1 MKINKIST
9 QTPVT
14 SDDVQPDVIG
24 YFPLPEIKYRPEQA
38 PLELMPEPPA
48 KGKYAEVFGKGI
60 VAVQM
65 ERNALADKIIKVL
78 DETGMH
84 YHAAATKETIR
95 FFFKGDLDTPCFSR
109 KIMCGAEAQMA
120 AGRIGYLENLGNMK
134 VLHSDEE
141 YDLIPIWMHPA
152 PTNDISP
159 LYSTVSLFGEDKW
172 VEYMKP
178 VYQALRGSDVEQ
190 NKKAH
195 EIMIDTA
202 NILNKNFRE
211 HPFDNKRMAGFLD
224 RKELDFNMQDY
235 FGTDSEGK
243 PKFQKAAFCEF
254 FIQRYRL
261 INLDFLPY
269 RYSNG
274 IYLFTTAEEIESL
287 LVKYLKDSSAT
298 MRKDI
303 RNTIFSLLGVYAQRT
318 SSKSDVYFDV
328 KHPAKPELIAFENGI
343 FDVSS
348 GEMSD
353 FNEHII
359 ITNRIPYELKYDYYN
374 ELTAKGEQTEEMEI
388 INNWLDSF
396 SESNHDKRL
405 VLEEVAGLT
414 LYRRN
419 SGLRRQHTILYGNK
433 ESGKSTYI
441 RMLETLLGDSA
452 NCSHV
457 SLEEIC
463 NSNNRFSLISMVGTA
478 ANTFADISHRT
489 ILDAARLKNI
499 CTGDPLLVE
508 QKFQPNISMSY
519 QGKLVFGCNDLPR
532 IEDRAISS
540 RFEFIPCNADY
551 NSMGTA
557 NIPNIYEDYL
567 SKRKCMEYFAYLAI
581 TGLQRFINNGFRHT
595 YCAENEAIRQNYE
608 KISDPVQAFVNA
620 MPEEKIV
627 NQDTSD
633 VFEAYITYLVQC
645 LKLPDRE
652 VENITKN
659 SLTTALKRLG
669 YDTKRKSVNGH
680 KIRIYIKCA

>member
-1 MKINKIST
+1 MKNNKILT
-9 QTPVT
+9 QIPVT
-14 SDDVQPDVIG
+14 SDGVQPDIIG
-24 YFPLPEIKYRPEQA
+24 YFPIPETKYKPEQA
-38 PLELMPEPPA
+38 PSELLPEPP
-48 KGKYAEVFGKGI
+48 KGKYAEVFAKEI
-60 VAVQM
+60 VVVQM
-65 ERNALADKIIKVL
+65 ERNNLAEKIMKVL
-78 DETGMH
+78 DETGIH
-84 YHAAATKETIR
+84 YHAVATKETIR
-95 FFFKGDLDTPCFSR
+95 FFFKGKLDTPYYTG
-109 KIMCGAEAQMA
+109 KIMCGAEVQMV
-120 AGRIGYLENLGNMK
+120 AGKTGYLENLGNMK
-134 VLHSDEE
+134 ILHTDEE
-141 YDLIPIWMHPA
+141 YDLIPLWMHPA
-152 PTNDISP
+152 STDDISP
-159 LYSTVSLFGEDKW
+159 LSSSVSLLGESKW
-172 VEYMKP
+172 IEYMKP
-178 VYQALRGSDVEQ
+178 VYQGLRGSDIEQ
-190 NKKAH
+190 NKKAYKT
-195 EIMIDTA
+195 MLDCA
-202 NILNKNFRE
+202 MVLNKNFRQS
-211 HPFDNKRMAGFLD
+211 PFDERRMTGFLD
-224 RKELDFNMQDY
+224 RKELEFNMSD
-235 FGTDSEGK
+235 FFDTDSEGK
-243 PKFQKAAFCEF
+243 PKFRKDAFCEF

-274 IYLFTTAEEIESL
+274 IYLFTTADEIESL
-287 LVKYLKDSSAT
+287 LVKYLKDSSVT

-318 SSKSDVYFDV
+318 SSKSDIYFDV

-348 GEMSD
+348 GNMSD
-353 FNEHII
+353 FNDNII
-359 ITNRIPYELKYDYYN
+359 VTNRIPFDLKFDYYN

-414 LYRRN
+414 MYRRN
-419 SGLRRQHTILYGNK
+419 AGLRRQHTILYGNK

-478 ANTFADISHRT
+478 LNTFADISHKT
-489 ILDAARLKNI
+489 ILDAARLKNL
-499 CTGDPLLVE
+499 CTGDSINVE
-508 QKFQPNISMSY
+508 QKNQPVMSMSY

-540 RFEFIPCNADY
+540 RFEIIPCNADY

-567 SKRKCMEYFAYLAI
+567 SKKECMEYFAYLAV
-581 TGLQRFINNGFRHT
+581 TALQRFIGNGFKHT
-595 YCAENEAIRQNYE
+595 YCAENEEIRLNYE
-608 KISDPVQAFVNA
+608 RISDPVQAFVNS

-627 NQDTSD
+627 NQDTSE
-633 VFEAYITYLVQC
+633 VFDNYITYLVQC

-652 VENITKN
+652 VENVTKN

-669 YDTKRKSVNGH
+669 YDTKRKSVHGN
-680 KIRIYIKCA
+680 KIRVYIKCA